1 MPAIALAAARG
12 PAGAGTAAAGR
23 VAAGLLALLG
33 AVLVLGPRL
42 LTQALPLAHS
52 VAAAIPPASFAVGI
66 TLLAAAALVALAAR
80 SGTPALGLTGYALP
94 VIALPFVTAPLLRAV
109 GDDRSAAAIAQAVA
123 ERGARVAGLAVGA
136 YPPSLPF
143 YFRPTIPVSATGA
156 EEPTRNHIHED
167 HSRLRA
173 LPRSPLLPA
182 HFWLEVLARCA
193 APTVFVTHD
202 GLPGPRTWLQAAL
215 PLLADNGH
223 YSAYGPCTPRGNG

>member
-1 MPAIALAAARG
+1 VLARDG
-12 PAGAGTAAAGR
+12 IAAAGR
-23 VAAGLLALLG
+23 LAAGLLALLG
-33 AVLVLGPRL
+33 AVLVLAPRL

-52 VAAAIPPASFAVGI
+52 VAAAIPPAAVAVGI
-66 TLLAAAALVALAAR
+66 ALLVAAALVALAVR

-123 ERGARVAGLAVGA
+123 GRGAAGAGGAVLAVEA

-143 YFRPTIPVSATGA
+143 YLRHTIPVSTTGA
-156 EEPTRNHIHED
+156 EELTSNYIAEY

-173 LPRSPLLPA
+173 LPGSPLLPA
-182 HFWLEVLARCA
+182 HFWLEVLARCVT
-193 APTVFVTHD
+193 PTVFVTHD

-223 YSAYGPCTPRGNG
+223 YSAYGPCKPRGNG